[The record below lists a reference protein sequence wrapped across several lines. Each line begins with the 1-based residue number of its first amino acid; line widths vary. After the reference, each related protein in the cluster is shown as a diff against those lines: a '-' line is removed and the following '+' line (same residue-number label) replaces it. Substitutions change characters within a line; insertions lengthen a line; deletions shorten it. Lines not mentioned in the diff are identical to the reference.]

1 MSKDLL
7 IRCGPPWAPWLVRP
21 DAKTTIVALD
31 KACQAFDLT
40 VVTVDG
46 EIHLTQAT
54 PCEEPPAPVALAQ
67 CLFGTD
73 ANFDITVDGRGYPGM
88 TEDEALGE
96 VEDLGLGAAIV
107 EARFEP
113 DEALK
118 PPPGGMNVVGTLS
131 AHFDGEE
138 IPNDREIPEA
148 IVVKTERGVQ

>member
-46 EIHLTQAT
+46 QIHLTQAT
-54 PCEEPPAPVALAQ
+54 PCEDPPAPVALAQ
-67 CLFGTD
+67 CLFGSE
-73 ANFDITVDGRGYPGM
+73 ANFDIVVDGRGYPGM
-88 TEDEALGE
+88 TDAEALGE
-96 VEDLGLGAAIV
+96 VENA
-107 EARFEP
+107 
-113 DEALK
+113 
-118 PPPGGMNVVGTLS
+118 VVLPNQP
-131 AHFDGEE
+131 AGEGQE
-138 IPNDREIPEA
+138 IPTDREIPES

>member
-40 VVTVDG
+40 VVNIDG

-54 PCEEPPAPVALAQ
+54 PCEDPPAPVALAQ
-67 CLFGTD
+67 CLFGND

-88 TEDEALGE
+88 TDAEALGE
-96 VEDLGLGAAIV
+96 VENA
-107 EARFEP
+107 
-113 DEALK
+113 
-118 PPPGGMNVVGTLS
+118 VVLPNQPASEGQ
-131 AHFDGEE
+131 E
-138 IPNDREIPEA
+138 IPSDREIPEA
-148 IVVKTERGVQ
+148 VAVTLEPETP